1 MIRQLLINLIV
12 VLARVTFLAMKP
24 SSMSH
29 PVACSRR
36 ISLFHIRFCSMGCS
50 FLCESLCFA
59 LARILS
65 LLALKSMQIILRM
78 NTYMHLYVHT
88 TVHGTFSA
96 FADTVPAGARTDQ
109 CAADNI
115 IVRQITSLDYG
126 ELHVKNYLVY
136 LIWIRLQVSAEKRK
150 RPSYLRICVGMCM
163 SGLLLRVH
171 TMLLH

>member
-1 MIRQLLINLIV
+1 MFRS
-12 VLARVTFLAMKP
+12 R
-24 SSMSH
+24 SH
-29 PVACSRR
+29 PIFACSEKYANH
-36 ISLFHIRFCSMGCS
+36 LTHEH
-50 FLCESLCFA
+50 LHA
-59 LARILS
+59 LICAYI
-65 LLALKSMQIILRM
+65 Q
-78 NTYMHLYVHT
+78 YMEP
-88 TVHGTFSA
+88 FSA